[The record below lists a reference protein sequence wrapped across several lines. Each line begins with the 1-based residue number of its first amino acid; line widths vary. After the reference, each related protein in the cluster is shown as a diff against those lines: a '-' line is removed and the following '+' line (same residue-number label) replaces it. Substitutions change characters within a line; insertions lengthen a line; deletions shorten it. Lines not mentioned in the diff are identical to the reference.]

1 MSNKTNYNNFSKG
14 EKKNW
19 QKPVVQTVQANN
31 TDDKQIVTEQ
41 QADNKSP
48 NDAVKQIIKS
58 PFLYEAVKGKVD
70 KCARLNIRKEPSVTA
85 DVVSIIKKDDI
96 VYIDKSFENDEFY
109 RIRYGAIK
117 GYCMKDYIEIID

>member
-48 NDAVKQIIKS
+48 NDAVKQIIKN

-70 KCARLNIRKEPSVTA
+70 KCVRLNIRKEPSVTA

-96 VYIDKSFENDEFY
+96 VYIDKSFENDDFY